1 MNILRVWAPGA
12 KRLGALI
19 GQRRLEME
27 KEGSNARGWWR
38 LKTRELAPGADYA
51 FFVDDDEEPIPDPR
65 SRFQPHGIH
74 GVSRIIDDR
83 TFVWTDE
90 SFEAPAL
97 SDAVIYELHVGTF
110 TAGGTF
116 DSAIQRLDHL
126 VELGITHVELM
137 PVAEFSGSRGWGY
150 DGVDLFAPHHAYGG
164 PEALKRLVNACHSRG
179 LAVLLDV
186 VYNHFGPSGNYLTR
200 YGPYLTNLYKTP
212 WGSAVNLDGRGSDE
226 VRRFFCD
233 NAISWMR
240 DYHVDGLRLDAVH
253 AIVDTSPRH
262 FLEQLAEET
271 AALARCTQRRL
282 ALIAEDDLNDP
293 RVVTS
298 PERGGYGLDAQW
310 DEDFHHCLHT
320 VLTGERSGYYSD
332 FGRLEQLAKT
342 LRHAFAYDGQYSRY
356 RDRRHGRSA
365 AGLSGHNFVGCLQ
378 NHDQIGNRAK
388 GDRISHLISTA
399 RVRVG
404 AAIVLL
410 GPFVPLLFQGEEWA
424 ASTPFQ
430 YFTDHQ
436 DSDLARAVSEGRK
449 KEFAAFGWHP
459 EEIPDPQ
466 ENETFQRSKLDWAE
480 TAHEPHKSMLEWYKQ
495 LIRLRTNIH
504 ELRDGSFNEVD
515 VAYDEQQ
522 RWLVMRRG
530 LIAMAINL
538 GERKCR
544 LPVPALGSSRLL
556 IASDETIVLERESV
570 ELPSDS
576 VAVIVRT

>member
-1 MNILRVWAPGA
+1 
-12 KRLGALI
+12 
-19 GQRRLEME
+19 
-27 KEGSNARGWWR
+27 
-38 LKTRELAPGADYA
+38 
-51 FFVDDDEEPIPDPR
+51 
-65 SRFQPHGIH
+65 
-74 GVSRIIDDR
+74 
-83 TFVWTDE
+83 
-90 SFEAPAL
+90 
-97 SDAVIYELHVGTF
+97 
-110 TAGGTF
+110 
-116 DSAIQRLDHL
+116 
-126 VELGITHVELM
+126 
-137 PVAEFSGSRGWGY
+137 
-150 DGVDLFAPHHAYGG
+150 
-164 PEALKRLVNACHSRG
+164 
-179 LAVLLDV
+179 
-186 VYNHFGPSGNYLTR
+186 
-200 YGPYLTNLYKTP
+200 
-212 WGSAVNLDGRGSDE
+212 
-226 VRRFFCD
+226 
-233 NAISWMR
+233 
-240 DYHVDGLRLDAVH
+240 
-253 AIVDTSPRH
+253 
-262 FLEQLAEET
+262 
-271 AALARCTQRRL
+271 
-282 ALIAEDDLNDP
+282 
-293 RVVTS
+293 
-298 PERGGYGLDAQW
+298 
-310 DEDFHHCLHT
+310 
-320 VLTGERSGYYSD
+320 
-332 FGRLEQLAKT
+332 
-342 LRHAFAYDGQYSRY
+342 
-356 RDRRHGRSA
+356 
-365 AGLSGHNFVGCLQ
+365 LQ
-378 NHDQIGNRAK
+378 NHDQIGNRAN